1 MPQPEKNISAMILGQ
16 FLGDAA
22 CLGTHW
28 IYNLDTL
35 NSEYPALQGFE
46 TPPPD
51 HYHADRPAGAQT
63 HYGEGAYVLLESV
76 ARLGAFNAADFGAH
90 FIAHFT
96 DPDYTGYCDGATKE
110 TLANYRRHVENT
122 PSRPFD
128 YQQGADDD
136 QLATASRLAPVVA
149 AHLNSPELLDTVEK
163 ATRVCQ
169 SNDLAI
175 AFMKAHALLLRAL
188 LYGQSLPDAI
198 RQTAEA
204 LPALD
209 ARYGERIKAVM
220 ATALYDTRG
229 VVEATMAYG
238 QACPLPQSFPSA
250 LHAAVRHQHSMH
262 DAILATLGAGGD
274 NAGRAAMIGAWLGAA
289 NGMETI
295 PANWLNKLLLKDDIE
310 RLTKELCEKAYP
322 QSRQDSGA

>member
-1 MPQPEKNISAMILGQ
+1 MILGQ

-35 NSEYPALQGFE
+35 NAEHPALQGFE
-46 TPPPD
+46 APPPD
-51 HYHADRPAGAQT
+51 HYHANRPSGAQT
-63 HYGEGAYVLLESV
+63 HYGEAAYVLLESV
-76 ARLGAFNAADFGAH
+76 ARLGAFNVADFGAH
-90 FIAHFT
+90 FISHFS
-96 DPDYTGYCDGATKE
+96 DPGYTGYCDGATKG
-110 TLANYRRHVENT
+110 TLSNYRRHIEKN
-122 PSRPFD
+122 PSRPFS

-136 QLATASRLAPVVA
+136 QLATATRLTPVVA
-149 AHLNSPELLDTVEK
+149 AHLNAPELLVIVEK

-169 SNDLAI
+169 DNDLAV

-209 ARYGERIKAVM
+209 ARFGDQIKTMMGA
-220 ATALYDTRG
+220 ALYDTRG

-238 QACPLPQSFPSA
+238 QACPLAQSFPSA
-250 LHAAVRHQHSMH
+250 LHAAVRHEHSMH

-289 NGMETI
+289 NGTEGL
-295 PANWLNKLLLKDDIE
+295 PANWLKKLLLKEDIE
-310 RLTKELCEKAYP
+310 RLTGELCKKIAAQERRSSAV
-322 QSRQDSGA
+322 